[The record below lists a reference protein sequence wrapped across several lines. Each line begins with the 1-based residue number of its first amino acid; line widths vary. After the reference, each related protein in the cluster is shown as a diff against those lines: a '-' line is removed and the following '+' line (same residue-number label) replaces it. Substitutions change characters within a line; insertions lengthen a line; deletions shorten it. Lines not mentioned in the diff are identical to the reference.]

1 MIAAIEGLT
10 FILRLGLFFLMF
22 ITVCIKED
30 YLSYFDG
37 IRMSDIAPSSFSSPG
52 KTFATTK

>member
-1 MIAAIEGLT
+1 
-10 FILRLGLFFLMF
+10 MF

-37 IRMSDIAPSSFSSPG
+37 IRMSDIAPSSFFFSWEDVCNYQIAFEFG
-52 KTFATTK
+52 LCA